1 MQPLDLFV
9 SWKNELPQLSI
20 LESFFFN
27 NITSN
32 LNSNWNQNIL
42 TNWRHGYVCSDN
54 GKLLVTENFCDK
66 ISHSICTQI
75 KENGNNDRSLRWK
88 PLIASWLF
96 VCHLKRCPVD
106 SIQSCFD
113 TSLFATILSRFDT
126 HLKLTQYKLKS
137 LFHTKLWDTWQSKII
152 IEFPHLELAGDTGR
166 FVPLWGSSDFPLNQA
181 GFREEVQHIQLAEKV
196 PRPPDKRFRC
206 TLGSIQHGRQVTR
219 NNVLVSYN
227 NWSANQ
233 RNYSG
238 DVYFMKWILIG
249 KAEYVH
255 GKWFFGSII
264 SKSR

>member
-1 MQPLDLFV
+1 MKMKRYVWLNICLPSQMV
-9 SWKNELPQLSI
+9 S
-20 LESFFFN
+20 
-27 NITSN
+27 
-32 LNSNWNQNIL
+32 
-42 TNWRHGYVCSDN
+42 G
-54 GKLLVTENFCDK
+54 
-66 ISHSICTQI
+66 
-75 KENGNNDRSLRWK
+75 
-88 PLIASWLF
+88 
-96 VCHLKRCPVD
+96 
-106 SIQSCFD
+106 
-113 TSLFATILSRFDT
+113 RFDT
-126 HLKLTQYKLKS
+126 KSFRYKSFLYNSKSIRYPSKVILMHAKS
-137 LFHTKLWDTWQSKII
+137 LFHTKLFKKRYPVAVWNYHRISTQ
-152 IEFPHLELAGDTGR
+152 LELPSDTGW